1 MSKEHSR
8 DEGLAWKVFLQ
19 GLNVASGE
27 VVNEARKEY
36 IKPLVDE
43 EKKNSKPTVESLHLN
58 TILSRYPRE
67 FEIH

>member
-43 EKKNSKPTVESLHLN
+43 EKKIPSQ
-58 TILSRYPRE
+58 
-67 FEIH
+67 